1 MKRWFFKESTSCNLV
16 LLKEKSYQ
24 QMRPCRILR
33 YMESNVFETALIFE
47 GGGMRASYS
56 SAAVNLLLQS
66 EIFFDK
72 VYGVSAGA
80 SCTVNYTSRD
90 QWRAKESFV
99 GFVTD
104 PKFGGW
110 GTFLAHKGYF
120 SAHYIYQETGLPG
133 GTLEFD
139 FDTWQS
145 NPADICISS
154 FERDTG
160 KTVYWTKAD
169 MPCLEDL
176 MVRVRASSSLP
187 LFMPPPEIDGKR
199 YYDGGIGEG
208 AGLLLDKAIADGYER
223 FFVVRTR
230 PRGYRKDL
238 GKKGVAPLFHQRP
251 HLYRALKSRSAR
263 YNEVCDRLDELERQG
278 RAYVVYA
285 NDITATSA
293 TTNLEKLE
301 ENYRM
306 GMDQYLRE
314 LDSWRAFLKI

>member
-1 MKRWFFKESTSCNLV
+1 
-16 LLKEKSYQ
+16 
-24 QMRPCRILR
+24 
-33 YMESNVFETALIFE
+33 
-47 GGGMRASYS
+47 MRASYS
-56 SAAVNLLLQS
+56 AAAVNLLLQN

-72 VYGVSAGA
+72 VYGISAGA
-80 SCTVNYTSRD
+80 SNTANYISRD

-99 GFVTD
+99 GFVTA

-110 GTFLAHKGYF
+110 GAFFTHKGYF
-120 SAHYIYQETGLPG
+120 NAHYIYQESCLPG
-133 GTLEFD
+133 EALEFD
-139 FDTWQS
+139 YDAWKA
-145 NPADICISS
+145 NPADMCIAS

-169 MPCLEDL
+169 MPEMQDL
-176 MVRVRASSSLP
+176 MIRVRASSSLP
-187 LFMPPPEIDGKR
+187 FFMPPPEIDGKR

-230 PRGYRKDL
+230 PRGYRKDPNE
-238 GKKGVAPLFHQRP
+238 KGVAPLFHQRP
-251 HLYRALKSRSAR
+251 LLYRALKSRPAR
-263 YNEVCDRLDELERQG
+263 YNEVCDRLDDLERQG

-285 NDITATSA
+285 DDITATSA

-314 LDSWRAFLKI
+314 LDSWRAFLKV